1 VGQTLGVTFDD
12 LERWA
17 RGHGLEAVLIATGAL
32 LLGRLVRW
40 AANRLVA
47 RSEHRDA
54 RDHDAGLVPSEA
66 AKHEAALVQVVAWS
80 LIGMTYFVAALLVLD
95 RLNVPLSSLVAP
107 ATVAGVALGFGAQ
120 RMAQDMISGF
130 FIFTERQYG
139 YGDVLRIAPPGET
152 AGITG
157 TVEEVTLRTTK
168 LRTVNGELII
178 IPNGEIRQVI
188 NLSKDWARVVL
199 DIPLAADANVPKA
212 AEILRRI
219 GEEIA
224 GEEEWAPLLL
234 DAPSVMGIEKFGV
247 GFLQVRFV
255 ARTLPGKQWE
265 VGRELRG
272 RIAEAFRQSDIV
284 AAPSFVAAG
293 GPSGL

>member
-1 VGQTLGVTFDD
+1 MTFDD
-12 LERWA
+12 LDRWA
-17 RGHGLEAVLIATGAL
+17 RGHGLEAILIATGSVL
-32 LLGRLVRW
+32 LARLVRW
-40 AANRLVA
+40 SADRLVV
-47 RSEHRDA
+47 RTQERDA
-54 RDHDAGLVPSEA
+54 KDREAGIVPSEA
-66 AKHEAALVQVVAWS
+66 AKHEGALVQVIAWS
-80 LIGMTYFVAALLVLD
+80 LIAVIYFVAGLLFLD

-120 RMAQDMISGF
+120 RLAQDMISGF
-130 FIFTERQYG
+130 FIFAERQYG
-139 YGDVLRIAPPGET
+139 YGDVLRVAPPGEVG
-152 AGITG
+152 GITG

-178 IPNGEIRQVI
+178 LPNGEIRQVV

-219 GEEIA
+219 GEEIVV
-224 GEEEWAPLLL
+224 EEEWAPLLL

-247 GFLQVRFV
+247 GFLLLRYV
-255 ARTLPGKQWE
+255 ARTLPGKQWD

-272 RIAEAFRQSDIV
+272 RTAEAFREAGIV
-284 AAPSFVAAG
+284 AAPSMVVAG
-293 GPSGL
+293 GPSGM